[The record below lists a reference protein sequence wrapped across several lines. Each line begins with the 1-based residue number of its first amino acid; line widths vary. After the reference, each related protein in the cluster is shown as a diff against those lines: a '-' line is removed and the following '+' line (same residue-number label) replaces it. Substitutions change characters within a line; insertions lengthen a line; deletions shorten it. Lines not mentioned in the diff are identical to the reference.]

1 MKRCRWIILTSVILF
16 VLTGCVET
24 NIIEELSLVHGMA
37 YDEADGDQIELTAAF
52 PNFVEQGEESALFS
66 QMLTGIGKTTNGAI
80 EQINMKSQRPIKLG
94 QSRVYIFSNTIAKK
108 GIEHL
113 ADALYR
119 NPDVPNRVQLAVSVG
134 KAKDIFTTVDENED
148 RVGVFIP
155 DLIDHVQQ
163 RVIPPSNLHLFLYS
177 MYNDGRDAYLPLIK
191 GEDELNVIGTALF
204 DHDKYVAEINLQESY
219 MLRYLTMRGKHGMQQ
234 HLVTHEGEDLVV
246 AVENVTSSYRVK
258 MENTGQIPKFIYHV
272 NVKGEITDSSERI
285 NIEDPGFIEELEK
298 KMEEEKAE
306 TAQKLI
312 TKFKELKIDPL
323 GLGEQYRSRTRNWQP
338 EKWEEMYQDIEVEF
352 KFNVRIVHS
361 GAIE

>member
-1 MKRCRWIILTSVILF
+1 MKQYKWIMLTSIILFI
-16 VLTGCVET
+16 LTGCVET

-37 YDEADGDQIELTAAF
+37 YDEAEGDQIELTAAF

-66 QMLTGIGKTTNGAI
+66 QTLTGIGRTTNGAI

-94 QSRVYIFSNTIAKK
+94 QSRVYIFSDEIAEK

-119 NPDVPNRVQLAVSVG
+119 NPDVPNRVHLAVSVG

-163 RVIPPSNLHLFLYS
+163 RATPPSNLHLFLYS

-204 DHDKYVAEINLQESY
+204 DHDKYVAHINLQQSY
-219 MLRYLTMRGKHGMQQ
+219 MLRYLTVRGKHGTQQ

-246 AVENVTSSYRVK
+246 SVENVTSTYRVK
-258 MENTGQIPKFIYHV
+258 MKNTGQIPTFIYHV

-285 NIEDPGFIEELEK
+285 NIDDPGFVKGLEK
-298 KMEEEKAE
+298 EMEEEKVR
-306 TAQKLI
+306 TAQMLI

-338 EKWEEMYQDIEVEF
+338 DKWEEMYQDIDVEF
-352 KFNVRIVHS
+352 NFNVQIVHS

>member
-1 MKRCRWIILTSVILF
+1 MNQCKWIILICIILF

-37 YDEADGDQIELTAAF
+37 YDEAEGDQLELTAAF

-66 QMLTGIGKTTNGAI
+66 QILTGIGRTTNGAI

-94 QSRVYIFSNTIAKK
+94 QSRVYIFSSTIAEN

-119 NPDVPNRVQLAVSVG
+119 NPDVPNRVQLAVSVD
-134 KAKDIFTTVDENED
+134 KAKDIFNTVDENED
-148 RVGVFIP
+148 RVGVYIP

-163 RVIPPSNLHLFLYS
+163 LAIPPTNLHLFLYS

-191 GEDELNVIGTALF
+191 GEDELNIIGTALF
-204 DHDKYVAEINLQESY
+204 DHDKYVAQINLQESY
-219 MLRYLTMRGKHGMQQ
+219 MLRYLTVRGKHGTQQ
-234 HLVTHEGEDLVV
+234 HIVTHEGGDLVV
-246 AVENVTSSYRVK
+246 TVENITSTYRVK
-258 MENTGQIPKFIYHV
+258 MENRGETPTFIYHV
-272 NVKGEITDSSERI
+272 HVKGEITDSSERI
-285 NIEDPGFIEELEK
+285 NIDDPGFIPKLEK
-298 KMEEEKAE
+298 EMKEEKVKKAE
-306 TAQKLI
+306 ILI

-338 EKWEEMYQDIEVEF
+338 EKWEEMYQDIDVEF
-352 KFNVRIVHS
+352 NFNVQIIHS

>member
-1 MKRCRWIILTSVILF
+1 MNKCRWIILTYIILF
-16 VLTGCVET
+16 ILTGCVET

-37 YDEADGDQIELTAAF
+37 YDEVDEDKLELTAAF

-66 QMLTGIGKTTNGAI
+66 QVLTGIGRTTNGAI

-94 QSRVYIFSNTIAKK
+94 QSRVYIFSNTIAER

-119 NPDVPNRVQLAVSVG
+119 NPDVPNRVQLAISVG

-155 DLIDHVQQ
+155 DLIAHVQE
-163 RVIPPSNLHLFLYS
+163 RSIPPSNLHLFLYS

-204 DHDKYVAEINLQESY
+204 DHDKYVASINLSESY
-219 MLRYLTMRGKHGMQQ
+219 MLRYLTVRGKHGIQQ
-234 HLVTHEGEDLVV
+234 HLVTHDDEDIVV
-246 AVENVTSSYRVK
+246 SVENITSTYRVT
-258 MENTGQIPKFIYHV
+258 MDDTGEIPTFIYHV

-285 NIEDPGFIEELEK
+285 NIDDPGFIDELEK
-298 KMEEEKAE
+298 EMEEQKKEMAE
-306 TAQKLI
+306 RLVDM
-312 TKFKELKIDPL
+312 FKELKIDPL
-323 GLGEQYRSRTRNWQP
+323 GLGEQYRSRTRNWEP
-338 EKWEEMYQDIEVEF
+338 EKWEEMYQDIDVEF
-352 KFNVRIVHS
+352 IFNVVIVHS